1 VITIPY
7 WVNLLIRTVSL
18 KFPIRNTG
26 PQNEVL
32 IDHPLP
38 LANTNLVV
46 QLGLFCSY
54 LPFKVLPI
62 HAAVERQNLAL
73 SEAAADLYASRLA
86 TLRAIVLPVVRP
98 ASLRAAS

>member
-62 HAAVERQNLAL
+62 HAAVERHLAL